1 MKSGFVT
8 IVGRPNTGKSTLLN
22 SIIKEKIVII
32 SPKPQTTRNLVQ
44 GIYNEEDTQIV
55 FVDTPGI
62 HKPVD
67 KLGVAL
73 NAQSYYSINDVDII
87 LLVVDASVP
96 YGKGDQFIIEKLKDI
111 KKPVFLILN
120 KIDKLSDDEI
130 ILKIDEY
137 KDLYEFSEI
146 IPLSALKND
155 NIDRLIKVLKGYLP
169 DNVKYFMDGETT
181 TAEMDFRLSEIVRE
195 KIFIHTNEEVPH
207 SISCKL
213 IDYEEGK
220 DIVKVYVDII
230 VDRDSLRKIIVGA
243 GGSMIKTIGHEAR
256 IDMEEL
262 LGKKVYLELY
272 CKTIKK
278 WREKEKYIKDLGYL
292 LEKEDNDE

>member
-8 IVGRPNTGKSTLLN
+8 IIGRPNTGKSTLIN
-22 SIIKEKIVII
+22 MIIKEKVAII
-32 SPKPQTTRNLVQ
+32 SNKPGTTRNLIQ
-44 GIYNEEDTQIV
+44 GIYNEDDTQIV

-73 NAQSYYSINDVDII
+73 NSQAYYSINDVDII
-87 LLVVDASVP
+87 LFIVDASVP
-96 YGKGDQFIIEKLKDI
+96 YGKGDKFILDKLENI
-111 KKPVFLILN
+111 NKPVFLVLN
-120 KIDKLSDDEI
+120 KIDKLTDNQI
-130 ILKIDEY
+130 LLKINEY

-146 IPLSALKND
+146 IPVSALKND
-155 NIDRLIKVLKGYLP
+155 NVDKLIEVLKQYLP
-169 DNVKYFMDGETT
+169 DNIKYFMDGETT

-195 KIFIHTNEEVPH
+195 KIFIHTNDEVPH

-213 IDYEEGK
+213 INYEEK
-220 DIVKVYVDII
+220 DDIAKIYIDII
-230 VDRDSLRKIIVGA
+230 VDRDSLRKIIVGHN
-243 GGSMIKTIGHEAR
+243 GNMIKVIGLESR
-256 IDMEEL
+256 VDMEEL

-292 LEKEDNDE
+292 TNNE

>member
-1 MKSGFVT
+1 MRSGF
-8 IVGRPNTGKSTLLN
+8 IGLIGRPNVGKSTLLN
-22 SIIKEKIVII
+22 AIIGKKVAIT
-32 SPKPQTTRNLVQ
+32 SDKPQTTRNLIQ
-44 GIYNEEDTQIV
+44 GIYNEDDTQIV

-73 NAQSYYSINDVDII
+73 NAQSYYSINDVDVV

-96 YGKGDQFIIEKLKDI
+96 YGKGDQFIIDKLVGL

-120 KIDKLSDDEI
+120 KIDKLTDDQI
-130 ILKIDEY
+130 ILKINEY
-137 KDLYEFSEI
+137 KDVYEFSEI

-155 NIDRLIKVLKGYLP
+155 NIDRLIKVLKEYLP
-169 DNVKYFMDGETT
+169 DNVRYFMDGETT
-181 TAEMDFRLSEIVRE
+181 TADTDFRLSELVRE
-195 KIFIHTNEEVPH
+195 KIFIHTNDEVPH

-213 IDYEEGK
+213 IGYEEGK

-243 GGSMIKTIGHEAR
+243 GGQMIKTIGHEAR
-256 IDMEEL
+256 LDMEKL

-278 WREKEKYIKDLGYL
+278 WREKEKYIKELGYL
-292 LEKEDNDE
+292 LEQDKDEE

>member
-8 IVGRPNTGKSTLLN
+8 LIGRPNTGKSTLLN
-22 SIIKEKIVII
+22 VILQEKVSII
-32 SPKPQTTRNLVQ
+32 SPKAGTTRNLIQ

-67 KLGVAL
+67 KLGNVL
-73 NAQSYYSINDVDII
+73 NGQAYYSINDVDII

-96 YGKGDQFIIEKLKDI
+96 YGKGDKFILDKLVGLD
-111 KKPVFLILN
+111 KPVFLILN
-120 KIDKLSDDEI
+120 KIDKLTDEEI
-130 ILKIDEY
+130 LLKIDEY
-137 KDLYEFSEI
+137 KNLYEFAEI

-155 NIDRLIKVLKGYLP
+155 NVYKLIEVLKKYLP
-169 DNVKYFMDGETT
+169 DNVRYFMDGEVT

-195 KIFIHTNEEVPH
+195 KIFIHTNDEVPH

-213 IDYEEGK
+213 IGYEEK
-220 DIVKVYVDII
+220 NNIIRVNVDII
-230 VDRDSLRKIIVGA
+230 VDRDSLKKIIVGHN
-243 GGSMIKTIGHEAR
+243 GNMIKTIGYEAR
-256 IDMEEL
+256 IDMEKL

-272 CKTIKK
+272 CKTIRK

-292 LEKEDNDE
+292 VNNE

>member
-1 MKSGFVT
+1 MKSGFVSL
-8 IVGRPNTGKSTLLN
+8 IGRPNTGKSTLLN
-22 SIIKEKIVII
+22 SIIKEKVAII
-32 SPKPQTTRNLVQ
+32 SSKPQTTRNLVE

-73 NAQSYYSINDVDII
+73 NSQAYYSINDVDIVV
-87 LLVVDASVP
+87 LVVDASVA
-96 YGKGDQFIIEKLKDI
+96 YGKGDQFIIDKLQSV
-111 KKPVFLILN
+111 KKPVFLVLN
-120 KIDKLSDDEI
+120 KIDKLSDVE
-130 ILKIDEY
+130 LLKKIDEY
-137 KDLYEFSEI
+137 KNLYEFAEI

-155 NIDRLIKVLKGYLP
+155 NVDRLIKVLKEYLP
-169 DNVKYFMDGETT
+169 DNIKYFMDNETT
-181 TAEMDFRLSEIVRE
+181 TAEMDFRLSELVRE
-195 KIFIHTNEEVPH
+195 KIFIHTNDEVPH

-213 IDYEEGK
+213 IGYEETK
-220 DIVKVYVDII
+220 NIAKVYVDII

-243 GGSMIKTIGHEAR
+243 NGQMIKVIGREAR
-256 IDMEEL
+256 LEMEEI

-278 WREKEKYIKDLGYL
+278 WREKEKYIKDLGFGI
-292 LEKEDNDE
+292 

>member
-22 SIIKEKIVII
+22 SIIKEKIAII
-32 SPKPQTTRNLVQ
+32 SPKPQTTRNLIQ
-44 GIYNEEDTQIV
+44 GIYNDDDSQIV

-67 KLGVAL
+67 KMGVAL
-73 NAQSYYSINDVDII
+73 NAQSYYSINDVDVV

-96 YGKGDQFIIEKLKDI
+96 FGKGDKFIIDKLTDI

-120 KIDKLSDDEI
+120 KIDKLSEEQI
-130 ILKIDEY
+130 LLKINEY
-137 KDLYEFSEI
+137 KDLYEFREI

-155 NIDRLIKVLKGYLP
+155 NIDRLIKVLKDYLP

-181 TAEMDFRLSEIVRE
+181 TAEMDFRLSELVRE
-195 KIFIHTNEEVPH
+195 KIFIHTNDEVPH

-213 IDYEEGK
+213 IGYEEGK

-243 GGSMIKTIGHEAR
+243 GGQMIKTIGHEAR
-256 IDMEEL
+256 LDMEKL
-262 LGKKVYLELY
+262 L
-272 CKTIKK
+272 
-278 WREKEKYIKDLGYL
+278 
-292 LEKEDNDE
+292 

>member
-8 IVGRPNTGKSTLLN
+8 IIGRPNTGKSTLLN
-22 SIIKEKIVII
+22 SLIKEKIAII

-44 GIYNEEDTQIV
+44 GIYNDNDTQIV

-73 NAQSYYSINDVDII
+73 NAQSYYSINDVDVV
-87 LLVVDASVP
+87 LLVVDASAP
-96 YGKGDQFIIEKLKDI
+96 YGKGDQFIIDKLSGL

-120 KIDKLSDDEI
+120 KIDKLTDNQI
-130 ILKIDEY
+130 ILKINEY
-137 KDLYEFSEI
+137 KDLYEFREI

-155 NIDRLIKVLKGYLP
+155 NIDRLIKVLKDYLP
-169 DNVKYFMDGETT
+169 DNVRYFMDGETT
-181 TAEMDFRLSEIVRE
+181 TADTEFRLSELVRE
-195 KIFIHTNEEVPH
+195 KIFIHTNDEVPH

-213 IDYEEGK
+213 IGYEEGK
-220 DIVKVYVDII
+220 DLIKVYVDII
-230 VDRDSLRKIIVGA
+230 VDRDSLRKIIVGHN
-243 GGSMIKTIGHEAR
+243 GSMIKTIGHEAR

-278 WREKEKYIKDLGYL
+278 WREKEKYIKELGYL
-292 LEKEDNDE
+292 LESEEEK